1 VIEASLQPLVFTFE
15 KKKIMA
21 RLVKKSPLNG
31 LKGVLGKDLV
41 FRQVNG
47 ETIVSYNAGY
57 NRKSSSAQKKTRGK
71 FREAAAYS
79 KAQMLI
85 PGRKAYYKKVAKKLK
100 LPNAY
105 TAAITEY
112 MRKPG
117 TGNAQLEKQKDGKV
131 KVNSFKKGNDMKE
144 GRVIIFD
151 KLTLSWRNLLARLRG
166 K

>member
-1 VIEASLQPLVFTFE
+1 
-15 KKKIMA
+15 MA
-21 RLVKKSPLNG
+21 RLVTNSPLNG

-85 PGRKAYYKKVAKKLK
+85 PERKAYYQKVAKKLK

-112 MRKPG
+112 MRKARAEG
-117 TGNAQLEKQKDGKV
+117 VQLEKLTEGKV
-131 KVNSFKKGNDMKE
+131 NFKVNSIKKGNDMRD

-151 KLTLSWRNLLARLRG
+151 KLRSNWRNLLARLRG